1 MNRSEAVSGQTFL
14 EKKVLYG
21 KENGMAADS
30 QGKQEETSM
39 KVAVVTD
46 SNSGITQA
54 QAKEMGVYVLPMP
67 FMIDGTEYLEDINL
81 TQKEFYEHLSGD
93 HDVSTSQPSPET
105 ILNLWEKL
113 LEEYDAVVHIPMSSG
128 LSSSCQTAKM
138 LADDFDGKVQV
149 ADNHRISVTQRRSVQ
164 DALDMA
170 AAGMDAEAIC
180 KKLEET
186 GLDSTIYVTV
196 DTLKYL
202 KKGGRITPAAAALG
216 TLLRLKP
223 VLTIQGEKLDAFAK
237 ARTMKQARSMMIT
250 AITRDLEARFGDV
263 TGEKTYIDVAHTDN
277 AEMAQELAAELRE
290 LFPETEVHVDPL
302 SLSVACHIGPGALA
316 IAATKKLEIGSLL

>member
-1 MNRSEAVSGQTFL
+1 
-14 EKKVLYG
+14 
-21 KENGMAADS
+21 
-30 QGKQEETSM
+30 M

-93 HDVSTSQPSPET
+93 HDVSTSQLSPET

-186 GLDSTIYVTV
+186 GLDSTIYITV

-216 TLLRLKP
+216 TLLKIKP
-223 VLTIQGEKLDAFAK
+223 VLIILGEKLDSFAK
-237 ARTMKQARSMMIT
+237 ARTMKQAKTMMMN
-250 AITRDLEARFGDV
+250 AIQKELDGRLHDSECRNCHLA
-263 TGEKTYIDVAHTDN
+263 IAHTDN
-277 AEMAQELAAELRE
+277 EEAALEFKKEVEERFPNADVYMA
-290 LFPETEVHVDPL
+290 PL
-302 SLSVACHIGPGALA
+302 SLSIACHIGPGSLA
-316 IAATKKLEIGSLL
+316 VTATRKMEEEHEKN

>member
-1 MNRSEAVSGQTFL
+1 
-14 EKKVLYG
+14 
-21 KENGMAADS
+21 MAADS

-149 ADNHRISVTQRRSVQ
+149 ADNHRIFVTQRRSVQ

>member
-1 MNRSEAVSGQTFL
+1 
-14 EKKVLYG
+14 
-21 KENGMAADS
+21 
-30 QGKQEETSM
+30 M
-39 KVAVVTD
+39 KIAVVTD

-93 HDVSTSQPSPET
+93 HVVSTSQPSPET

-170 AAGMDAEAIC
+170 AALCIGMGQLIYQDELGLAGQSGVQIEFPQGDA
-180 KKLEET
+180 KL
-186 GLDSTIYVTV
+186 V
-196 DTLKYL
+196 DVRADDALRVADAPVFEGQH
-202 KKGGRITPAAAALG
+202 GG
-216 TLLRLKP
+216 
-223 VLTIQGEKLDAFAK
+223 
-237 ARTMKQARSMMIT
+237 
-250 AITRDLEARFGDV
+250 
-263 TGEKTYIDVAHTDN
+263 
-277 AEMAQELAAELRE
+277 
-290 LFPETEVHVDPL
+290 
-302 SLSVACHIGPGALA
+302 
-316 IAATKKLEIGSLL
+316 

>member
-1 MNRSEAVSGQTFL
+1 
-14 EKKVLYG
+14 
-21 KENGMAADS
+21 MAADS

-149 ADNHRISVTQRRSVQ
+149 ADNHRIFVTQRRSVQ

-250 AITRDLEARFGDV
+250 AITRDLENRFDDM

-290 LFPETEVHVDPL
+290 LFPETEVRVEPL